1 VTTAYHPWGR
11 VDADGTVYVRTAD
24 GERVIG
30 SWQAGSPEEAI
41 AFFQRKYEAL
51 ETEVVL
57 LEQRIASTDIAP
69 AQASASVNRLVQAIN
84 EANALG
90 DLDGLRT
97 RVERLVED
105 VGHRREEAKAAR
117 EQARVQAKEIK
128 ERIVAEAE
136 QIAAEATHWKSS
148 GERMRELLEEW
159 KAAPHAERS
168 AEAVL
173 WKRLSAAR
181 NAFTK
186 RRKAYFA
193 TLEAEREDVKARK
206 EKLVADAEALSGST
220 DWGPTTSAYREL
232 MGLWKA
238 AGRADRDAEA
248 ELWKRF
254 RAAQDKFFNARSE
267 VFSAKDAELR
277 EHSEAKQQLLDQAQG
292 LLPVSDIRSARS
304 ALRGIQE
311 RWEQIGA
318 VPRDSREHL
327 ESGLRRVEDA
337 IRKTEEAQWH
347 RSNPE
352 ALARAEGTV
361 AQLRSTIAQ
370 LEEQL
375 TQARERGDAAAAQS
389 AEEALTARRAWLTE
403 AEHTLAEFKVL
414 KAASAGDPASAGD
427 AVDVVDAVDG
437 ADGAQHVPEVL
448 GIPHLEREPAD
459 RHPIPAG
466 RHGRGQDVDVLVRKH
481 PGHVG
486 QQPGPVERLHLD
498 GHQEHRAVARRPVDL
513 DHPLLLGTGQVH
525 DIHAVHPVHGHA
537 MTVGDEAGDLIS
549 RHRGA
554 APGQAHPCVRRAVDL
569 DAWVSRGPGLGF
581 LGRQRRLGQV
591 LLGPGEATDRPDQ
604 LLDHRLGADPPFAD
618 RCV

>member
-1 VTTAYHPWGR
+1 MTTANHPWGR

-41 AFFQRKYEAL
+41 AFFTRKYDSL

-57 LEQRIASTDIAP
+57 LEQRISSTDMAP
-69 AQASASVNRLVQAIN
+69 AQASASVQRLLRTLS

-90 DLDGLRT
+90 DLDGLRG
-97 RVERLVED
+97 RLERLTED
-105 VGHRREEAKAAR
+105 VGHKREEAKVAR
-117 EQARVQAKEIK
+117 EQARGQAKEIK

-159 KAAPHAERS
+159 KTAPHADRA

-193 TLEAEREDVKARK
+193 NLETEREEVRVRK
-206 EKLVADAEALSGST
+206 EKLCVDAEALSDST
-220 DWGPTTSAYREL
+220 DWGATAATYREL
-232 MGLWKA
+232 MRQWKA

-254 RAAQDKFFNARSE
+254 RSAQDKFFNARSE

-277 EHSEAKQQLLDQAQG
+277 VHAEAKQQLLEQAQT
-292 LLPVSDIRSARS
+292 LLPVTDVRAARS

-311 RWEQIGA
+311 NWEQIGA
-318 VPRDSREHL
+318 VPRESREQL
-327 ESGLRRVEDA
+327 EAGLRRVEDA
-337 IRKTEEAQWH
+337 VRKAEDTQWR

-370 LEEQL
+370 LEKQL
-375 TQARERGDAAAAQS
+375 DRAREAGDARGERNAT
-389 AEEALTARRAWLTE
+389 EALAARRAWLEE
-403 AEHTLAEFKVL
+403 AEHTLAEFT
-414 KAASAGDPASAGD
+414 S
-427 AVDVVDAVDG
+427 
-437 ADGAQHVPEVL
+437 
-448 GIPHLEREPAD
+448 
-459 RHPIPAG
+459 
-466 RHGRGQDVDVLVRKH
+466 
-481 PGHVG
+481 
-486 QQPGPVERLHLD
+486 
-498 GHQEHRAVARRPVDL
+498 
-513 DHPLLLGTGQVH
+513 
-525 DIHAVHPVHGHA
+525 
-537 MTVGDEAGDLIS
+537 
-549 RHRGA
+549 
-554 APGQAHPCVRRAVDL
+554 
-569 DAWVSRGPGLGF
+569 
-581 LGRQRRLGQV
+581 
-591 LLGPGEATDRPDQ
+591 
-604 LLDHRLGADPPFAD
+604 
-618 RCV
+618 

>member
-537 MTVGDEAGDLIS
+537 MTVGDKAGDLIS